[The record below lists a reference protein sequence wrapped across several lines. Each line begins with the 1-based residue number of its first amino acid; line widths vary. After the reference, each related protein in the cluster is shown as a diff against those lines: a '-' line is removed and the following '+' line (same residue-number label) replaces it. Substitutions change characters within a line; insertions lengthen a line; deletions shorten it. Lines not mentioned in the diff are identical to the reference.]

1 MSYNA
6 VKILT
11 SFCLMLFMVMLNTA
25 CGKLAPATVPAQ
37 LANTPGPPVTITY
50 NVYESTAFQLEYPS
64 NWQTVVSPA
73 FSLPWVVFSSPD
85 GTALIVVAV
94 DPDNTDVTPPV
105 QSETDLRREQQI
117 ITFDDGTTVYTVV
130 VAPEATWDEIYPR
143 YERALATLSEP

>member
-1 MSYNA
+1 
-6 VKILT
+6 
-11 SFCLMLFMVMLNTA
+11 
-25 CGKLAPATVPAQ
+25 
-37 LANTPGPPVTITY
+37 VTITY
-50 NVYESTAFQLEYPS
+50 DVYESTAFQLEYPS
-64 NWQTVVSPA
+64 NWQTVASPA